1 MINAI
6 LHIRKD
12 LLSQLRGMREL
23 LDEVTGGDNLK
34 TLQAL
39 RTMMDKEGQL
49 GWWKNSGATG
59 NYFIPVDLLLTI
71 EDLEHLDTLIPR
83 IDIKRVLNMDGMDYG
98 VIKSFDENGNE
109 VLTGTRVYP
118 DTANTMLGDKAVR
131 DIDGVQT
138 GVAPMVFNEMPQWY
152 GWKRN

>member
-12 LLSQLRGMREL
+12 LMIQLRGMREL
-23 LDEVTGGDNLK
+23 PEEVTGGDNLK

-49 GWWKNSGATG
+49 GWWKNSGTTG

-71 EDLEHLDTLIPR
+71 EDLEHLDTLVPR
-83 IDIKRVLNMDGMDYG
+83 IEIKRVLNMDGTDYG
-98 VIKSFDENGNE
+98 VTKSTDDNDDEI
-109 VLTGTRVYP
+109 LTGTPVYP
-118 DTANTMLGDKAVR
+118 DTSSTMLGDKAVR
-131 DIDGVQT
+131 DVDGNQT
-138 GVAPMVFNEMPQWY
+138 GVAPMVFNEMSQWY
-152 GWKRN
+152 GWKRS